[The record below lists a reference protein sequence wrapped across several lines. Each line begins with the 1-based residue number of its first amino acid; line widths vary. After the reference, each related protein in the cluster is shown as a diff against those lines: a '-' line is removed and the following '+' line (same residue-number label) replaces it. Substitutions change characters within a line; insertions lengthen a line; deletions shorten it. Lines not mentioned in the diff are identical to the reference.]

1 MFHAKLLEQETD
13 VSQISSQ
20 KGFKNQKHSRLSY
33 NRHANNDSGSPNQVQ
48 GRDQGES
55 VQQNLIRNCKYC
67 GGSHKRG
74 SCPAYGKLCR
84 RCNKKG
90 HFASVCLSKSIN
102 FVEKEVVNYDETYNE
117 DDFSFE
123 IGTIFADDQEIEID
137 GNRESEDFMGT
148 FMGNI
153 S

>member
-1 MFHAKLLEQETD
+1 M
-13 VSQISSQ
+13 
-20 KGFKNQKHSRLSY
+20 
-33 NRHANNDSGSPNQVQ
+33 
-48 GRDQGES
+48 
-55 VQQNLIRNCKYC
+55 QQNLIRNCKYC
-67 GGSHKRG
+67 GGWHKQG
-74 SCPAYGKLCR
+74 SCPAYGKSCR

-102 FVEKEVVNYDETYNE
+102 FVEEEVVNYDETYNE
-117 DDFSFE
+117 NDFPFQ